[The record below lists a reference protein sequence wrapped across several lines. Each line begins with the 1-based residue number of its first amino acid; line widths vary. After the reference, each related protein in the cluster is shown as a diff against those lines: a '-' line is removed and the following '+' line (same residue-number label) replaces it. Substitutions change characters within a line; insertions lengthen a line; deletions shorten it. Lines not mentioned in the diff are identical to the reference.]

1 MRGLGDAVTV
11 DGFSAQVQYTVP
23 FELPGGHAGFAPGLG
38 LSYSGEL
45 GNGPVG
51 VGWTLPVM
59 SVRRSLRLGVPAY
72 AATDEL
78 ELVGIAGGGRLVPV
92 GDGTWRLEGRGQQV
106 KVEVSGSGYVV
117 TENGGT
123 QYRLGTT
130 GGARQESGTQVAAW
144 YAEEVLHPAGHRI
157 GLTYVKDG
165 EQVYPA
171 GMAWGPTDAFQV
183 EFVYEVRP
191 DAVVGYRTGFGVT
204 TGKRLSSVKVKSF
217 GEVLRTYELTY
228 DNSFAL
234 SRLSKVKMTGRGGVG
249 ALPELSFS
257 YAQPLSEQVVQQTG
271 VDGWVLNTRGVNL
284 IDIDGDGMS

>member
-59 SVRRSLRLGVPAY
+59 SVRRSLRQGVPGY

-106 KVEVSGSGYVV
+106 
-117 TENGGT
+117 
-123 QYRLGTT
+123 
-130 GGARQESGTQVAAW
+130 
-144 YAEEVLHPAGHRI
+144 
-157 GLTYVKDG
+157 
-165 EQVYPA
+165 
-171 GMAWGPTDAFQV
+171 
-183 EFVYEVRP
+183 
-191 DAVVGYRTGFGVT
+191 
-204 TGKRLSSVKVKSF
+204 
-217 GEVLRTYELTY
+217 
-228 DNSFAL
+228 
-234 SRLSKVKMTGRGGVG
+234 
-249 ALPELSFS
+249 
-257 YAQPLSEQVVQQTG
+257 
-271 VDGWVLNTRGVNL
+271 
-284 IDIDGDGMS
+284 